1 MEILMLNMID
11 FFNLIRWKNLLMIA
25 LAQYLIKY
33 ALLIPFGV
41 TITLN
46 WFGFLLLV
54 ISTVCI
60 AAAGNI
66 VNDIFDVETDAV
78 NKPEKVIVGKT
89 ISEKRAYNLFIVFN
103 VIGVL
108 IGFYLSNL
116 VGKNGFFALFVIISA
131 LLYIYASYLKQ
142 ILLIGNIV
150 ISVLVALSII
160 IVGLFELLPV
170 INPQNQ
176 ETQLTFFKIVLD
188 YAVFAFI
195 INFIREIAKD
205 IEDIDGDYKAGMNTL
220 PIAIGRERAG
230 KVLFVLSLIP
240 LFAVVFYV
248 FTYLYKQLVVTGYFL
263 LFIVAPLIYVSI
275 KLFSANT
282 KKDFHV
288 ISNLLKITMLFGML
302 SLLLYKYILLN

>member
-1 MEILMLNMID
+1 MIS
-11 FFNLIRWKNLLMIA
+11 FLNLIRWKNLLLIA
-25 LAQYLIKY
+25 IVQYLIKY

-54 ISTVCI
+54 LATLCI
-60 AAAGNI
+60 AAAGNV
-66 VNDIFDVETDAV
+66 VNDIFDVETDTI
-78 NKPEKVIVGKT
+78 NKPDKVIVGKT
-89 ISEKRAYNLFIVFN
+89 ISEKRAYNFFIIFN
-103 VIGVL
+103 IIGVG

-142 ILLIGNIV
+142 ILLVGNII
-150 ISVLVALSII
+150 ISILIALSII

-170 INPQNQ
+170 INTQNQ
-176 ETQLTFFKIVLD
+176 ETQLTFFKIILD
-188 YAVFAFI
+188 YALFAFI

-220 PIAIGRERAG
+220 PIAIGKERAG
-230 KVLFVLSLIP
+230 KILFVLSLIP
-240 LFAVVFYV
+240 LIAVVYYV
-248 FTYLYKQLVVTGYFL
+248 FTYLYKQLIATGYFL
-263 LFIVAPLIYVSI
+263 LFIIAPLIYVSI
-275 KLFSANT
+275 KFFSATT
-282 KKDFHV
+282 KKDFHN
-288 ISNLLKITMLFGML
+288 ISNMLKIIMLFGML